1 MDPSPVLPAALAT
14 ACNEGHPLE
23 LWVLVDGEIV
33 QCPGLFMQPA
43 AGGRPQLSAT
53 LPSDFVGVIRS
64 GSAVRGFF
72 ADHHGAIHTFLTSVH
87 RWVPYD
93 DNPRS
98 ARILLDAPVIVAP
111 CQRRRSRR
119 RTAQGLT
126 ARLAV
131 TIRNQRESVS
141 GRLVDASSHGVGLRL
156 VRTASNWFAK
166 GTHVEVEVDLP
177 DTPEPVV
184 LECVVARVGTEALHY
199 LYGLRLK
206 DAQAGRAA
214 LRSVLDHLI

>member
-1 MDPSPVLPAALAT
+1 
-14 ACNEGHPLE
+14 
-23 LWVLVDGEIV
+23 
-33 QCPGLFMQPA
+33 
-43 AGGRPQLSAT
+43 
-53 LPSDFVGVIRS
+53 VIRS

-72 ADHHGAIHTFLTSVH
+72 ADNTGAIHTFLTSVH

-119 RTAQGLT
+119 QAAGGLT

-131 TIRNQRESVS
+131 TIRGRRETVS

-177 DTPEPVV
+177 DEPEPVV
-184 LECVVARVGTEALHY
+184 LECVVARVATEALHY

-206 DAQAGRAA
+206 DAQAGRAG
-214 LRSVLDHLI
+214 LRHVLDRLL